1 MSLHRALLVAALAAG
16 IAPLDSHA
24 QTAVDSVFRR
34 AEQLVRDG
42 NGARGRE
49 LVDSVLTATPEGS
62 PVVAEA
68 LYWRAALSASTE
80 EAERD
85 FRRIIIDY
93 PIHPRAENAMLR
105 LAQLEL
111 ARGDRERALA
121 HLQRFDR
128 EHSTSPQRAWASL
141 LLGRLYLEQQELP
154 RGCAAIGTARATAPA
169 EAAELRNQIEY
180 YVPRCAGVDT
190 TARVAEGGKRD
201 ADSVKRTAEKTS
213 TTRASRPSTSASRT
227 TPSAPA
233 GRYTVQLAAFNTRGE
248 AQSLVDALRD
258 RKIEARV
265 VGSAKPYRVRV
276 GRFATRAEAN
286 EMLRT
291 LTAKKMNG
299 YVTEAEKP

>member
-16 IAPLDSHA
+16 VTPLVSHA
-24 QTAVDSVFRR
+24 QASADSVFRR
-34 AEQLVRDG
+34 AERLVREG

-49 LVDSVLTATPEGS
+49 LVDSVLTATPASS

-93 PIHPRAENAMLR
+93 PVHPRAENAMLR
-105 LAQLEL
+105 LAQLEM

-128 EHSTSPQRAWASL
+128 EHSMSPQRAWAAL

-180 YVPRCAGVDT
+180 YVPRCVGVDT
-190 TARVAEGGKRD
+190 TARVAAGEKRETGGE
-201 ADSVKRTAEKTS
+201 KRTEEKK
-213 TTRASRPSTSASRT
+213 SA
-227 TPSAPA
+227 TPAA
-233 GRYTVQLAAFNTRGE
+233 GRYTVQIAAFNTRGE
-248 AQSLVDALRD
+248 AQSLVDALKS
-258 RKIEARV
+258 RKVEARV

-276 GRFATRAEAN
+276 GRYATRAEAN

-291 LTAKKMNG
+291 LKTKKLNG
-299 YVTEAEKP
+299 FVTEAEKP